1 MGSGVRMYILD
12 TVEINAG
19 TAATIRD
26 HINRIVEEYQIHVT
40 LVITDSA
47 STMICAFSGIPLE

>member
-1 MGSGVRMYILD
+1 MYILD